1 MADYNEVNMENHV
14 VNLQDKI
21 QRLIDQYT
29 LDKKKLEELEN
40 QNKQLTEENSQLFA
54 QIEASGTASG
64 ELAAQHKTL
73 QEEFTAL
80 QNRYND
86 MQKMLEGFE
95 SIAEGAI
102 QKIDSI
108 FPLVDSGE

>member
-1 MADYNEVNMENHV
+1 MADYDEVNMENHA

-21 QRLIDQYT
+21 QKLIDQYT
-29 LDKKKLEELEN
+29 LDKKRLEELESK
-40 QNKQLTEENSQLFA
+40 NKQLTEENSQLFA

-64 ELAAQHKTL
+64 ELDAKFKAL
-73 QEEFTAL
+73 QNEYDML
-80 QNRYND
+80 QNRYNEL
-86 MQKMLEGFE
+86 QNMLAGFE

-108 FPLVDSGE
+108 FPLVDNGN